1 MVNLNELYYSG
12 THEYVRLEGEYG
24 YVGLT
29 DYAHNIIGEVDHLA
43 LPEVGKEF
51 EAGEKIGMLTTKS
64 NISTALTLPIS
75 GVVVAINEDVESKPS
90 LLNDATSENWIVKV
104 ALIDEAELDNLMD
117 IEEYKEKIAQ

>member
-1 MVNLNELYYSG
+1 
-12 THEYVRLEGEYG
+12 
-24 YVGLT
+24 
-29 DYAHNIIGEVDHLA
+29 
-43 LPEVGKEF
+43 
-51 EAGEKIGMLTTKS
+51 MLTTKS

-75 GVVVAINEDVESKPS
+75 GVVVAINKDVESKPS

>member
-75 GVVVAINEDVESKPS
+75 GVVVAINEEVESKPS
-90 LLNDATSENWIVKV
+90 QIGRAPV
-104 ALIDEAELDNLMD
+104 
-117 IEEYKEKIAQ
+117 